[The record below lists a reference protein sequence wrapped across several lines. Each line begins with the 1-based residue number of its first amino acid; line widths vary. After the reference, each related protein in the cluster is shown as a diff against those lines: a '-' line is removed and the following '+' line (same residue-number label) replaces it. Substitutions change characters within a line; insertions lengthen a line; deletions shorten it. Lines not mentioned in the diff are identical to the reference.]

1 MKEIIFN
8 NICLKVV
15 RTDDYRQ
22 WYMPL
27 EEVASAYGVTRR
39 AVQQVIDRHSEEI
52 REGIERGST
61 VCSTPGGDQ
70 LCNVLFREGVIKVGF
85 FMRGDRA
92 KAFRQFATNLV
103 TDYLSETKQDSQ
115 EGFTRFITYAE
126 KRFDKIEDICR
137 GFRDEIDELRATLN
151 LLISEDDEKMIRNLI
166 RRIKDKYNCD
176 GRTVV
181 GKVRATLNVGSI
193 YETPDTRKVINTLR
207 NLLGEGLTLV
217 KEEQQNGLLN

>member
-1 MKEIIFN
+1 M
-8 NICLKVV
+8 
-15 RTDDYRQ
+15 
-22 WYMPL
+22 
-27 EEVASAYGVTRR
+27 
-39 AVQQVIDRHSEEI
+39 DRLTS
-52 REGIERGST
+52 IE
-61 VCSTPGGDQ
+61 
-70 LCNVLFREGVIKVGF
+70 NV
-85 FMRGDRA
+85 
-92 KAFRQFATNLV
+92 
-103 TDYLSETKQDSQ
+103 
-115 EGFTRFITYAE
+115 
-126 KRFDKIEDICR
+126 CR

-217 KEEQQNGLLN
+217 KEEQQNGILN